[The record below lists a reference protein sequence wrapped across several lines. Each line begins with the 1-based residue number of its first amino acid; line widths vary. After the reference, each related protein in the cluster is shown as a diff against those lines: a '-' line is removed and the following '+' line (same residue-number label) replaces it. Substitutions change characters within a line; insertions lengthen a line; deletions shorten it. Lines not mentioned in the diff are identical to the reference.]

1 MHNFIAS
8 GFPSPAEDYLK
19 PALDLN
25 SHLISR
31 PAATF
36 FMRVDSIDAPKHGI
50 FHNDILI
57 VDRAESLSANHIVTA
72 VVDGEMFI
80 CPFHQLKKNREV
92 EIWGVATAVIHRL

>member
-1 MHNFIAS
+1 MHNFLAS

-36 FMRVDSIDAPKHGI
+36 FMRVDSNEAPKHGI

-57 VDRAESLSANHIVTA
+57 VDRAESLSANRIVIA
-72 VVDGEMFI
+72 IVDGEMLI
-80 CPFHQLKKNREV
+80 VPFYRLKKRQA
-92 EIWGVATAVIHRL
+92 EIWGVATSVIHGLL